1 VTAPDGQ
8 ALWLDD
14 GRRLLLRALTVEDE
28 EALRSAFAGA
38 DPRVLRS
45 RFGGG
50 SPPFAAIA
58 LRLHQLDGVGRY
70 AVAAF
75 DDAGDVVG
83 VAEYVRTDPRT
94 SAEVAVVVAP
104 DWQRHGVGAALLRRL
119 ADHAVGAGITSA
131 TALVSGSNG
140 QVLELLDELPLPH
153 SVSYDH
159 GSGTVRAE
167 LSREPLPHVA
177 RRGRVGT

>member
-1 VTAPDGQ
+1 MTAPDVQ
-8 ALWLDD
+8 ALELDG

-28 EALRSAFAGA
+28 EALRRAFEGA

-58 LRLHQLDGVGRY
+58 QRLHQLDGQGRY

-75 DDAGDVVG
+75 DDAGDVIG
-83 VAEYVRTDPRT
+83 VAEYVRTEPDT
-94 SAEVAVVVAP
+94 SAEVAVVVAQ
-104 DWQRHGVGAALLRRL
+104 DWQRHGVGTALLRRL
-119 ADHAVGAGITSA
+119 AEHAIGAGITSA
-131 TALVSGSNG
+131 TALVSGSNE
-140 QVLELLDELPLPH
+140 QVLELLDELPMPH

-167 LSREPLPHVA
+167 LSTSP
-177 RRGRVGT
+177 